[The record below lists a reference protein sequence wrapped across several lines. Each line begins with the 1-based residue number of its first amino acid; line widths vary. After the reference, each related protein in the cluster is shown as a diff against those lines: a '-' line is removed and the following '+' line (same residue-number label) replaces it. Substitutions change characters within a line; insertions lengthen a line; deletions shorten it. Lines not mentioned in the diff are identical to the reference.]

1 MCFWHIITCLFLGV
15 ANLKIH
21 LQFRFVS
28 FAEEESATTALAHKG
43 HMYKDMA
50 IIVKPATK
58 RRLVL
63 FLLM

>member
-1 MCFWHIITCLFLGV
+1 
-15 ANLKIH
+15 
-21 LQFRFVS
+21 VS